1 MFESAVTELGF
12 KFGGDLHTEILVMGG
27 GFAGI
32 GAAVGAAKCGAEVLL
47 IEKYGFLGG
56 MATTAAV
63 STICGAYS
71 ADKESKIIGGVR
83 DELFLELGK
92 LGGAKEGLDFG
103 QHRADTCDH
112 HLLKV
117 AIDRLLAH
125 YENIQLLLHTQVI
138 GVKKESGSIQYAI
151 ITNKE
156 GVFRVFAKTFVDCTG
171 DADVVPMVDA
181 PYVIGNEKGQVQA
194 ATTIFKMGDVDLKEA
209 TAFTRQQYKDLAQA
223 SIDKGEYAFT
233 RTSGVYMESAVGNS
247 IIANLNWISFSAI
260 DAKQMTE
267 AEIEGRR
274 SSIEYSQFLRDKI
287 PGFKNA
293 HLSEIA
299 TQIGIRESRRIVAEF
314 VLTEEHVMQGATFE
328 DGICW
333 GAWPVEYHDAV
344 ENKTIKTYL
353 KQNYQIPYR
362 TMIPGNV
369 DNLLVAGRSIST
381 THFANASTRVMSI
394 CMAIGQAAGVAC
406 VISMQDQV
414 LLKNIDTNKL
424 KKQLREQGA
433 II

>member
-1 MFESAVTELGF
+1 MFGSAVKELGF
-12 KFGGDLHTEILVMGG
+12 TFGGDLYTDVFVMGG

-32 GAAVGAAKCGAEVLL
+32 GAAVGAAKCGAKVLL

-83 DELFLELGK
+83 DELFLELSK
-92 LGGAKEGLDFG
+92 LSGAKEAVDFG

-117 AIDRLLAH
+117 AIDRLLAR
-125 YENIQLLLHTQVI
+125 YTNIQLLLHTQVI
-138 GVKKESGSIQYAI
+138 GVKKESGKIRYAI
-151 ITNKE
+151 LTNKE
-156 GVFRVFAKTFVDCTG
+156 GIFRVFAQNYIDCTG
-171 DADVVPMVDA
+171 DADTIPLVDA
-181 PYVIGNEKGQVQA
+181 PYVIGNETGQVQA
-194 ATTIFKMGDVDLKEA
+194 ATTIFKMGDVDFTEA
-209 TAFTRQQYKDLAQA
+209 RTLTRQQYKDLAQA
-223 SIDKGEYAFT
+223 SIDKGDYDFT

-247 IIANLNWISFSAI
+247 VIANLNWISFSAI

-274 SSIEYSQFLRDKI
+274 SSVEYSRFLREKV
-287 PGFKNA
+287 PGFKA
-293 HLSEIA
+293 SHLSEIA
-299 TQIGIRESRRIVAEF
+299 TQIGIRESRRIVADF

-328 DGICW
+328 DAICW

-362 TMIPGNV
+362 TMLPKNV

-381 THFANASTRVMSI
+381 THFANASTRVMAI

-406 VISMQDQV
+406 ALSREDQV
-414 LLKNIDTNKL
+414 LLKAVDTGKL
-424 KKQLREQGA
+424 RKRLIEQGA
-433 II
+433 IL